1 MSKMIEY
8 TEYFLRL
15 IKVVFGLEFMI
26 EEQM

>member
-8 TEYFLRL
+8 TEYLLRL